1 MKNISRI
8 AALGLLL
15 FLLGGCFNGPPLI
28 TGEYSRMEA
37 ERDGALL
44 FETADAREIEEAIDA
59 INSGRREETH
69 EWELPEPEGTLTFS
83 NAEEDLVL
91 ALFDGGVTIDEYF
104 IYVEL
109 DLD

>member
-37 ERDGALL
+37 AKDGVPF
-44 FETADAREIEEAIDA
+44 FETEDSREIEEAIDA